1 MKSEI
6 FTELE
11 KLYNNK
17 NPLIR
22 GTFWGRIQAAL
33 GLAQINDILFC
44 LIHDILFGTRH
55 LLNSIWKSNVRC
67 ETWGT
72 DVCIKVWKL

>member
-44 LIHDILFGTRH
+44 LIHDILFCLIH
-55 LLNSIWKSNVRC
+55 DILFCLIH
-67 ETWGT
+67 
-72 DVCIKVWKL
+72 DILF